1 MDFND
6 LLNLMATHKASDMF
20 ITAGVEPSLK
30 INGKITPVS
39 KTKLDGD
46 MIAQLIDSITTQKQR
61 DEYMATHEC
70 NFAILNRERTER
82 FRVSAFSSVIYLVWL
97 SAASKPK
104 SRR

>member
-6 LLNLMATHKASDMF
+6 LLNLMAKHKASDLF

-30 INGKITPVS
+30 INGEITPVS

-61 DEYMATHEC
+61 QEFIETHEC
-70 NFAILNRERTER
+70 NFAILNREKTN
-82 FRVSAFSSVIYLVWL
+82 VSG
-97 SAASKPK
+97 
-104 SRR
+104 